1 MLKILQVSDIHL
13 AMPGEVLFGS
23 DPLARL
29 EACIADIN
37 RNHADADLV
46 VFSGDLANDG
56 QPEAYAALKE
66 RLATLVPPYRLMMG
80 NHDDR
85 ANFLAAFPEISA
97 DGGFVQASVDIKGT
111 RLILLDTLE
120 TGLVE
125 GRLGGG
131 RLEWLDE
138 KLAEAEGRP
147 ALVFTHH
154 PPVDIHMPALDNCRL
169 MDSEPLLGLLQKH
182 GNVRHIFAGHVH
194 RPVFGSWHGI
204 PFSALRGTNH
214 QSAPVFAGKHGVN
227 LEPPAYAIILVGD
240 DSVVVHFHDFLY
252 ADPAA

>member
-1 MLKILQVSDIHL
+1 MLKILQISDIHL
-13 AMPGEVLFGS
+13 IRPGEMLFGS

-29 EACIADIN
+29 EACIADVN

-56 QPEAYAALKE
+56 LPEAYAALKE
-66 RLATLVPPYRLMMG
+66 RLPALLPPYRLMLG
-80 NHDDR
+80 NHDHR
-85 ANFLAAFPEISA
+85 ANFLAAFPEILA
-97 DGGFVQASVDIKGT
+97 DSGFVQASVDIKGT

-120 TGLVE
+120 TGMVE

-131 RLEWLDE
+131 RLEWLDAR
-138 KLAEAEGRP
+138 LGEAEGRP

-169 MDSEPLLGLLQKH
+169 MDSQPLLGVLQKH

-194 RPVFGSWHGI
+194 RPVCGSWHGI

-214 QSAPVFAGKHGVN
+214 QSAPVFAGKHRVN
-227 LEPPAYAIILVGD
+227 LEPPAYAIILVSDG
-240 DSVVVHFHDFLY
+240 SVVVHYHDFLY
-252 ADPAA
+252 SD